1 MKNII
6 QYLALIL
13 FTISF
18 SSCED
23 VVDVDLNTAAPRL
36 VIDAS
41 IKWQKGT
48 SGNEQKIKLTT
59 TTDYFSNVIPA
70 VSGATVFIT
79 DSSNTVF
86 DFIETPSTGEYI
98 CSNFTPVINETY
110 TLTVQVLGN
119 TYTATQKLLATPVIE
134 SIEQTTVDGFAGE
147 EIQIK
152 FFYQDNG
159 LEDNFYLIGFKNS
172 SKTFP
177 EYGVIED
184 EFFQGNEMFGLYRN
198 EDLKTDDELFMSLQG
213 VDERYFNYMNKL
225 ITIAGSS
232 GGSPFATPPAT
243 LRGNIVNQTDQKNY
257 PLGYFHLSEIDS
269 RNYTIE

>member
-23 VVDVDLNTAAPRL
+23 VIDVDLDTAAPRL

-59 TTDYFSNVIPA
+59 TTDYFSNFIPP
-70 VSGATVFIT
+70 VSGAVVFIT

-98 CSNFTPVINETY
+98 CSNFNPVINETY
-110 TLTVQVLGN
+110 ILTVQVGGN
-119 TYTATQKLLATPVIE
+119 TYTSTQKLIATPVIE
-134 SIEQTTVDGFAGE
+134 SIEQTVVDGFEGE
-147 EIQIK
+147 ETQVK
-152 FFYQDNG
+152 FFFQDNG
-159 LEDNFYLIGFKNS
+159 LVDNFYLIGFKNS
-172 SKTFP
+172 INPFP
-177 EYGVIED
+177 EYGVVED
-184 EFFQGNEMFGLYRN
+184 EFFQGNEMFGLYRSADF
-198 EDLKTDDELFMSLQG
+198 ESDDELFMSLQG

-243 LRGNIVNQTDQKNY
+243 LRGNIVNQTDQENH
-257 PLGYFHLSEIDS
+257 PLGYFHLSEIDGI
-269 RNYTIE
+269 NYTIE

>member
-23 VVDVDLNTAAPRL
+23 VIDVDLNTAAPRL

-48 SGNEQKIKLTT
+48 SGNEQKIKLST
-59 TTDYFSNVIPA
+59 TTDYFSNVIPV

-79 DSSNTVF
+79 NSSNAVF
-86 DFIETPSTGEYI
+86 DFIEVPSTGEYV
-98 CSNFTPVINETY
+98 CSNFNPVVNETY
-110 TLTVQVLGN
+110 ILTVQVAGN
-119 TYTATQKLLATPVIE
+119 TYTATQKLMATPVIE
-134 SIEQTTVDGFAGE
+134 SIEQTAVEGFEGE
-147 EIQIK
+147 ETQVK
-152 FFYQDNG
+152 FFFQDNG
-159 LEDNFYLIGFKNS
+159 LETNFYLIQFNNINA
-172 SKTFP
+172 FP

-184 EFFQGNEMFGLYRN
+184 EFFQGNEMFGLIRN
-198 EDLKTDDELFMSLQG
+198 ADIKPEDELYMSVQG
-213 VDERYFNYMNKL
+213 IDERYFNYMNKL
-225 ITIAGSS
+225 IAIAGSS

-243 LRGNIVNQTDQKNY
+243 LRGNIVNQTNQKNY

-269 RNYTIE
+269 RNYIIE

>member
-23 VVDVDLNTAAPRL
+23 VIDVDLDTSAPRL

-59 TTDYFSNVIPA
+59 TTDYFSNFIPP
-70 VSGATVFIT
+70 VSGAVVFIT

-98 CSNFTPVINETY
+98 CSNFNPVINETY
-110 TLTVQVLGN
+110 ILTVQVGGN
-119 TYTATQKLLATPVIE
+119 TYTSTQKLMATPVIE
-134 SIEQTTVDGFAGE
+134 SIEQTVVDGFEGE
-147 EIQIK
+147 ETQVK
-152 FFYQDNG
+152 FFFQDNG
-159 LEDNFYLIGFKNS
+159 LVDNFYLIGFKNS
-172 SKTFP
+172 INTFP
-177 EYGVIED
+177 EYGVVED
-184 EFFQGNEMFGLYRN
+184 EFFQGNEMFGLYRSADF
-198 EDLKTDDELFMSLQG
+198 ESDDELFMSLQG

-243 LRGNIVNQTDQKNY
+243 LRGNIVNQTDQENH
-257 PLGYFHLSEIDS
+257 PLGYFHLSEIDGI
-269 RNYTIE
+269 NYTIE